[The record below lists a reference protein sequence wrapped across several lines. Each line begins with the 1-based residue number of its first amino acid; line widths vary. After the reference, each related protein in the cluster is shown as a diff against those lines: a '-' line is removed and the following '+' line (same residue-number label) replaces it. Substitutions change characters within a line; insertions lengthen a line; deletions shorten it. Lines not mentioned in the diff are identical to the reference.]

1 LQWLL
6 EIFES
11 KSDQARLVAILVS
24 AVVAI
29 FVVLLNQWFVARRAR
44 RELLISKIE
53 KLYVASSEYVSA
65 CRNILY
71 ALNEDGHRSEH
82 GYFNPPRNLV
92 DEIADSLSKIE
103 MICGLYFPEIDFD
116 PDKYR
121 IWNMEII
128 KASEKGTVPPE
139 EEGYMMHEDAWLHVR
154 NSRATLDILCG
165 DLMLQYGR

>member
-1 LQWLL
+1 MHWLL

-11 KSDQARLVAILVS
+11 KSDQARLVAILFS

-29 FVVLLNQWFVARRAR
+29 FVVLLNQWFVAKRAR
-44 RELLISKIE
+44 KELLISKIE
-53 KLYVASSEYVSA
+53 ELYVASSEYVSA

-71 ALNEDGHRSEH
+71 ALNEDEHRSEH
-82 GYFNPPRNLV
+82 GYFNPPRRLV
-92 DEIADSLSKIE
+92 DEIGDSLSKIE

-128 KASEKGTVPPE
+128 KAAEKGTVPPE
-139 EEGYMMHEDAWLHVR
+139 AEGHLMHEDAWLHVR
-154 NSRATLDILCG
+154 ASRATLDILCG
-165 DLMLQYGR
+165 DLMRQYGR